1 VVACVGR
8 GVVVGGAMV
17 VGFLHV
23 LCSHTRPETQVQHGS
38 LLHAIPSVLRGQ
50 VVVVCVGRGVVVG
63 GGAVA
68 GFLHVLCSHTRP
80 ETQVQHGSLLHAIP
94 SVLRGQVVGGS
105 VVGVSV
111 VGGSVVGSSV
121 VGDSVVGDSVVGD
134 SVVGDSVVS
143 GGVVGGSVVGGR
155 VVGGEVVGSVVQI
168 LCSHTRPEAQVQHG
182 SVLHAI
188 PTALGGQRVADALL
202 ICCRPTANNRTANAP
217 KVTFMVGAAGAAS
230 GLVVAAK

>member
-94 SVLRGQVVGGS
+94 SVLRGQVVGGN
-105 VVGVSV
+105 V
-111 VGGSVVGSSV
+111 VGGSV

-134 SVVGDSVVS
+134 SVVGDSVVG